1 MQTTTPLAKTALG
14 VYRLLSPR
22 AGVHVSPL
30 ALGAMTIGD
39 QWQSLGKMNK
49 DSSFKLLD
57 AYFDAGGNF
66 IDTANNYQNGS
77 SESFIGEWAESRQIR
92 DQLVIATK
100 YTTPFMGTNPDVK
113 QNILYTG
120 NSTKSMMLGIEES
133 LKRLRTSYIDIFYVH
148 WWDHVTSIEEM
159 MNSLH
164 NLVQSGKVLY
174 LGISDTPA
182 WVANQYARDHGKTP
196 FVIYQ
201 GQWNV
206 LERDMERD
214 IISMAVAENMAIAPW
229 GITMAGKLRS
239 PAETKRREA
248 EGDNRTMFGDWKQTE
263 DQVKMSEVLGE
274 IANEVGVDS
283 IPAIAIAWVM
293 HRAPFVFPI
302 IGGRKVEHLNDN
314 IKALRVK
321 LTKEHIA
328 RIEAVKP
335 FSRGFPYH
343 IFGDEYGYNPFFL
356 AAGPVAKIKVSPT
369 PVPHDQDWDKVQP

>member
-1 MQTTTPLAKTALG
+1 MQATPLAKTALG
-14 VYRLLSPR
+14 VYRLLSPK
-22 AGVHVSPL
+22 AGVHVSPF
-30 ALGAMTIGD
+30 ALGAMSIGD
-39 QWQSLGKMNK
+39 QWEGLGKMNK

-77 SESFIGEWAESRQIR
+77 SESFIGEWAESRKIR

-113 QNILYTG
+113 QNIVYAG
-120 NSTKSMMLGIEES
+120 SNTKTMALSIAES
-133 LKRLRTSYIDIFYVH
+133 LKRLRTSYIDIYYVH

-201 GQWNV
+201 GHWNV
-206 LERDMERD
+206 LDRDIERD

-229 GITMAGKLRS
+229 AVTMAGKLRS

-263 DQVKMSEVLGE
+263 DQIKMSEVLAE
-274 IANEVGVDS
+274 IGNEVGVDS
-283 IPAIAIAWVM
+283 IPAVAIAWVM
-293 HRAPFVFPI
+293 HKAPFVFPI
-302 IGGRKVEHLNDN
+302 IGGRKVEHLHDN

-335 FSRGFPYH
+335 FSRGFPYN
-343 IFGDEYGYNPFFL
+343 IFGDEHGYNPYFL
-356 AAGPVAKIKVSPT
+356 QAGQVAKINIFPT
-369 PVPHDQDWDKVQP
+369 PIPHDQDLDKVQA